1 MAIKFRYCLI
11 FLLPL
16 VQLPNVLLAPNEL
29 QHTGSLLFSFR
40 EGPQGL
46 EPHALPGAAGPSGCN
61 GREREREGE
70 REIQDRSSAHKDR
83 HNLSPWRICIFHDNK
98 EYAALPVVL
107 PQAQAQ
113 QLRNQILRSVTFN
126 LWELT

>member
-61 GREREREGE
+61 GRERERE
-70 REIQDRSSAHKDR
+70 RYRIVRLRIKDR
-83 HNLSPWRICIFHDNK
+83 DNLSPWRICIFHDNK

-107 PQAQAQ
+107 PQTQAQ

>member
-1 MAIKFRYCLI
+1 MQR
-11 FLLPL
+11 
-16 VQLPNVLLAPNEL
+16 Q
-29 QHTGSLLFSFR
+29 
-40 EGPQGL
+40 
-46 EPHALPGAAGPSGCN
+46 
-61 GREREREGE
+61 RERERERE
-70 REIQDRSSAHKDR
+70 RYRIVRLRIKDR
-83 HNLSPWRICIFHDNK
+83 DNLSPWRICIFHDNK